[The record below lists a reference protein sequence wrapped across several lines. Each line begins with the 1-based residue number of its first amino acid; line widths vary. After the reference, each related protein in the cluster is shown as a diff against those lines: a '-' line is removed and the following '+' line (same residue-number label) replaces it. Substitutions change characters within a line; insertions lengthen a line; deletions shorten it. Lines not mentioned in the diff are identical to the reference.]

1 MNSRQL
7 IRNQQGFTLI
17 EIIAVLVLIGILAAV
32 AVPKYMDMQ
41 TDARKA
47 AVLGAAGA
55 GASNVTIAHAK
66 CISTGH
72 TVSAINAA
80 GAFAYSPASPTCA
93 DADTS
98 VGDFTVAYGTDL
110 TGVTVTV
117 TAGPTWFVAAD
128 YNAAPYVKTVKL
140 Q

>member
-1 MNSRQL
+1 MRVRN
-7 IRNQQGFTLI
+7 IVRNQQGFTLI

-41 TDARKA
+41 TEAHNA
-47 AVLGAAGA
+47 AVLGAVGA
-55 GASNVTIAHAK
+55 GAANLSIAHAK
-66 CISTGH
+66 CIAGGN
-72 TVSAINAA
+72 TVTALSAA
-80 GAFAYSPASPTCA
+80 GAFTASPGPCA
-93 DADTS
+93 SADT
-98 VGDFTVAYGTDL
+98 VLGDFTVTYGTTL

-117 TAGPTWFVAAD
+117 TAGPAWFVAAD